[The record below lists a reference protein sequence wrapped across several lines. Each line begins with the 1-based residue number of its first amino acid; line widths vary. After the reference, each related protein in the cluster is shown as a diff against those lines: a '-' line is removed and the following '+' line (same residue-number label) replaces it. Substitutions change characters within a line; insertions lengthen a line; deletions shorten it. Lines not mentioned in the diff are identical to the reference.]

1 MALSPALVGYGAPL
15 ACGES
20 DGAGRRL
27 VLLCLIECEARL
39 RKLVGNK
46 ACRAA
51 QVAALHR
58 CDRPITALAPMVGL
72 SELPFRLTVRRLG
85 GVTHTWT
92 PMIDAGGYARC
103 EEYRSEF
110 NFDDRDSP
118 CIAQLGG
125 RDEADMRVAARLVA
139 SRHASVAG
147 VEVNAGCPQR
157 CARLGR
163 YGAFLLSEPDKL
175 VALVRAVAAGIA
187 DSGRAQ
193 VVPAIKLRMYNGD
206 RQRTAALALRLVRE
220 AGAKMVTVHG
230 RSRGQ
235 RNGDKAD
242 WETIRIVKCALTKL
256 DVLVM
261 ANGDVASSRDVNLCL
276 SYTRAD
282 GVMAARALLRDP
294 TALSPHR
301 PLRSSPHARLQAAR
315 LYLLYVR
322 DLGAPPHAVRRHV
335 AEILDKELRVA
346 PPRCRQSI
354 MAFRGNATDSPR
366 AFNSHSPLANPIDA
380 LLSTIDEVS
389 AEIRTS
395 TCTLANVVAPCLPA
409 K

>member
-1 MALSPALVGYGAPL
+1 MVSL
-15 ACGES
+15 ACDDSNET
-20 DGAGRRL
+20 GRRL

-39 RKLVGNK
+39 RRLLGNK

-51 QVAALHR
+51 RVAALHR
-58 CDRPITALAPMVGL
+58 FGRPITALAPMVGL

-92 PMIDAGGYARC
+92 PMIDASGYARC

-110 NFDDRDSP
+110 DFDDRDSP

-125 RDEADMRVAARLVA
+125 RNEADMRVAARLVA

-157 CARLGR
+157 CARIGR
-163 YGAFLLSEPDKL
+163 YGAFLLSEPDQL
-175 VALVRAVAAGIA
+175 VALVRAVAAGII

-193 VVPAIKLRMYNGD
+193 LVPAVKLRMYNGD
-206 RQRTAALALRLVRE
+206 RQKTVALALRLVRE

-230 RSRGQ
+230 RSRAQ

-242 WETIRIVKCALTKL
+242 WETIRVVARALKKL
-256 DVLVM
+256 DVLVL
-261 ANGDVASSRDVNLCL
+261 ANGDVANSRDINLCL

-294 TALSPHR
+294 TALAHDQ
-301 PLRSSPHARLQAAR
+301 LLHSSPNTKLQAAR
-315 LYLLYVR
+315 LYLMYVR
-322 DLGAPPHAVRRHV
+322 DLGAPPPAIRRHV
-335 AEILDKELRVA
+335 TEILDKELRIA
-346 PPRCRQSI
+346 PPHYRRSI
-354 MAFRGNATDSPR
+354 MAFRAKAGDFSR
-366 AFNSHSPLANPIDA
+366 ALSSHLPCVNPIDA
-380 LLSTIDEVS
+380 LLSIVDELS
-389 AEIRTS
+389 AEIGATA
-395 TCTLANVVAPCLPA
+395 CTPA
-409 K
+409 KVVETCVSWK